1 MKKIIRK
8 PQVFFLPIALLSLII
23 GLLNKDDSILVS
35 FYTSYAEISVWSI
48 SVFTAVFLILI
59 SVNYF
64 SLTLTGKSPKK
75 VLTLLHIIFQ
85 TIALIPLFYFCVTAD
100 LEKTEVQII
109 KMNSILLLAFLVF
122 LFASLL
128 HIINFIA
135 SLISKKD

>member
-35 FYTSYAEISVWSI
+35 FYTSYAEVSVWSV

-75 VLTLLHIIFQ
+75 ILTILHIVFQ
-85 TIALIPLFYFCVTAD
+85 SIALIPLFYFSVTAD
-100 LEKTEVQII
+100 LERTDVQII
-109 KMNSILLLAFLVF
+109 QMNSILIIAFLVF